1 MLRIGSNVTLV
12 FYAAHARTPHR
23 AFVQETSLRYFAAA
37 FALAL
42 AGCSTLAVER
52 PRDFQAGPIW
62 NQQDA
67 ERKCPVVAYAVSGHW
82 NGQWVTT
89 REGEMSVCGIVGSRR
104 TGSLTEPTD
113 IEAGPI
119 WDQSDAEMKC
129 PVVAVAL
136 DAEWTGQWVTTR
148 WNEMSVCALRPHA
161 P

>member
-89 REGEMSVCGIVGSRR
+89 REGEMSVCGIVGESAPMRSTPDDAPEALNRR
-104 TGSLTEPTD
+104 VEIT
-113 IEAGPI
+113 
-119 WDQSDAEMKC
+119 
-129 PVVAVAL
+129 V
-136 DAEWTGQWVTTR
+136 R
-148 WNEMSVCALRPHA
+148 FR
-161 P
+161 